1 MLKNLGVSMAIRTVA
16 SSAVL
21 GLLFVSL
28 VVIYLL
34 IPTNNLVLFL
44 AVLIMLVSLVVGQS
58 RRWRDIGVMAVFAA
72 LVSMVAATLLGTTL
86 FGSVG
91 RVVIPVVWA
100 VVLLGMFSWA
110 QRNMLR
116 VPADRRVLV
125 GNYYSGGIR
134 MAEGPISPPL
144 TPGVEYKLA
153 EVPMYQLH
161 SDVKVEKINTRARH
175 NVDLIEIH
183 AEYHVKDPQIILRGI
198 PNRSRVEDEI
208 AKSIGKQPGEARL
221 EVVYWEKLLQ
231 RQMEDEIIDTTRMV
245 IFNNVTAQNAVEIYN
260 NREALAELM
269 LERLAEAVCRWGVE
283 VDALEVE
290 KVDFNPDIAKGINKA
305 GVREDETL
313 LEKIKAEREATR
325 IRLTG
330 AAQAEAEAM
339 RVAEMVRTLKESGV
353 DLSPDTL
360 REIVVDAI
368 HAASEASMEL
378 NPNRL

>member
-1 MLKNLGVSMAIRTVA
+1 M
-16 SSAVL
+16 
-21 GLLFVSL
+21 
-28 VVIYLL
+28 
-34 IPTNNLVLFL
+34 
-44 AVLIMLVSLVVGQS
+44 
-58 RRWRDIGVMAVFAA
+58 
-72 LVSMVAATLLGTTL
+72 
-86 FGSVG
+86 
-91 RVVIPVVWA
+91 
-100 VVLLGMFSWA
+100 
-110 QRNMLR
+110 
-116 VPADRRVLV
+116 
-125 GNYYSGGIR
+125 
-134 MAEGPISPPL
+134 
-144 TPGVEYKLA
+144 
-153 EVPMYQLH
+153 
-161 SDVKVEKINTRARH
+161 
-175 NVDLIEIH
+175 
-183 AEYHVKDPQIILRGI
+183 
-198 PNRSRVEDEI
+198 
-208 AKSIGKQPGEARL
+208 
-221 EVVYWEKLLQ
+221 
-231 RQMEDEIIDTTRMV
+231 

-269 LERLAEAVCRWGVE
+269 LERLAEAVRRWGVE